1 MNRLKKN
8 DKVLILTGKD
18 RSKTGQ
24 VLRVLPRENQVIVEG
39 LNLATRHVRPRRQ
52 GEKGQR
58 VQVPSPIDASNVKL
72 ICPKCKKPT
81 RVKFQQD
88 AKKKKVR
95 ICKICKASID

>member
-8 DKVLILTGKD
+8 DKVLILKGKD

-24 VLRVLPRENQVIVEG
+24 ILHVLPKKNQVVVEG
-39 LNLATRHVRPRRQ
+39 LNLVTRHVRPRRQ

-58 VQVPSPIDASNVKL
+58 VQVPAPIDSSNIKL

-81 RVKFQQD
+81 RVSFQQD

-95 ICKICKASID
+95 ICKNCKAIID